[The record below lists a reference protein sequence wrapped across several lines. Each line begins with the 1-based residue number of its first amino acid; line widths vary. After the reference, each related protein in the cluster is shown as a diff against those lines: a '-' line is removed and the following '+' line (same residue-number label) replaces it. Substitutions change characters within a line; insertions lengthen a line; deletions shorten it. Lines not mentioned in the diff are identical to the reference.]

1 MYTCYILAML
11 LHPEKICVPTRSD
24 RLVGPLSQIIPTS
37 KRTMQFELPMGRFSH
52 YHNIQN
58 SQSYGGFIPKIKVP
72 WIIHFNGIFMDF
84 PWNPPSSYCGTPSY
98 GNPSRIEM
106 SYATVIK
113 DIPIPKALLQYYIKP
128 FEQWLKYPSVG
139 WWFRSGIKN
148 KNQET
153 VFFFNP
159 RRGNHV
165 LYQPVSRDAEGY
177 KPSNYCWLVVYLQLG
192 WWHSQNDGKVINLCS
207 KAPSNYWCLST
218 TWKLRVPGI
227 FPWCPWNQPSSGET
241 WWNSVA
247 SEPSKLI
254 GSYLSKFSHESVNQL
269 QLEGFSP
276 AHHDLSI
283 NLGSIYHII
292 YQLIHRFL
300 VNWKECH
307 QQHRFEN
314 LFEIEVYQR
323 MALLIGKIM
332 AN

>member
-192 WWHSQNDGKVINLCS
+192 WWHSQNDGKVIKFMFQSTIQLLVFIYNLET
-207 KAPSNYWCLST
+207 PSTWDFPMMSMKST
-218 TWKLRVPGI
+218 IQRWNMVKLRCLRAV
-227 FPWCPWNQPSSGET
+227 QT
-241 WWNSVA
+241 
-247 SEPSKLI
+247 
-254 GSYLSKFSHESVNQL
+254 
-269 QLEGFSP
+269 
-276 AHHDLSI
+276 
-283 NLGSIYHII
+283 
-292 YQLIHRFL
+292 HRF
-300 VNWKECH
+300 VP
-307 QQHRFEN
+307 QQVFARICQSTGRIFTSTPWFIN
-314 LFEIEVYQR
+314 
-323 MALLIGKIM
+323 
-332 AN
+332 